1 MGKIVN
7 MGEVGME
14 KVSILRLPRHIRSE
28 LRASHA
34 GEFGAVWIYRGILCA
49 NVIRQDA
56 QIKSFA
62 LQHLAT
68 EKSHLEGFEANIQ
81 MYRGSLLL
89 FFWGIAG
96 FVTGALP
103 TLLGRNW
110 MFYTIFCVESFVDEH
125 YREQLQ
131 LFEHECHPFVREFS
145 QQMAAFHADET
156 EHRDEALRA
165 MTKQAG
171 KAMRCWGRLIA
182 YGSQCAV
189 KAARLI

>member
-1 MGKIVN
+1 MGK
-7 MGEVGME
+7 
-14 KVSILRLPRHIRSE
+14 VSTSRLPKHIRSE

-49 NVIRQDA
+49 NLIRQDA

-68 EKSHLEGFEANIQ
+68 EKSHLAGFAANIQ
-81 MYRGSLLL
+81 RYRGSLLL

-125 YREQLQ
+125 YREQLK
-131 LFEHECHPFVREFS
+131 LFDHECNSFVRGFS

-156 EHRDEALRA
+156 KHRDEALHA
-165 MTKQAG
+165 MTKQPS

-182 YGSQCAV
+182 YGSQWAV